1 MSFNQTINRSGGN
14 YFFLLYWNAVLRRF
28 WVRITLLSTVC
39 WALGSQV
46 RTDLPLNWEQNWRCT
61 WWLCP
66 SGTRSIDRWQTCGF
80 KQKFLEL
87 STPFWVWD
95 NSLYPTDNI
104 VRWSYTC
111 KVIKNQYC
119 DTTVSSNSHFCFSE
133 KYKVAVEDLP
143 SALEDVHPSPFCEP
157 CERNG
162 KLKMT
167 AGTYCVTCGHK
178 FCAAHQKVPKYIW
191 N

>member
-1 MSFNQTINRSGGN
+1 MKATSFLFPGLFFYIYHRHIITIIICLW
-14 YFFLLYWNAVLRRF
+14 YLYKEPQPKSKIAPYHSPKMEKWC
-28 WVRITLLSTVC
+28 WKEKHWEKYGMIGQIRI
-39 WALGSQV
+39 
-46 RTDLPLNWEQNWRCT
+46 
-61 WWLCP
+61 
-66 SGTRSIDRWQTCGF
+66 F
-80 KQKFLEL
+80 YMLEL

-95 NSLYPTDNI
+95 NSLYPTDNT

-167 AGTYCVTCGHK
+167 AGTYCVTCEHK
-178 FCAAHQKVPKYIW
+178 FCAAHQKVPKYLW